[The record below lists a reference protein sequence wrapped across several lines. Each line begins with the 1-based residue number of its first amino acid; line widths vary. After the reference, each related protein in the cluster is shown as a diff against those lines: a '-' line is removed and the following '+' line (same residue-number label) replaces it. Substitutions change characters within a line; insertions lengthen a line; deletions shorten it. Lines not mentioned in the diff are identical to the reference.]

1 MYYQGA
7 FITRGAFYCVLKTF
21 GMIFCYY
28 ILASAAENSFN
39 LDSEIARLRKEISRT
54 QNERKQ
60 IQLSLTKDLQEST
73 AYRSRTDVR
82 FIQMRKQM
90 DSISLETN
98 VLAKKRDSLDAL
110 IRITQSERTQIE
122 LGQDR
127 IRTMLLNECAKVAI
141 QVQTFP
147 PLIAH
152 HLSSSLELLM
162 ADISTKSVDNNE
174 SMTRLLQILDR
185 MEDAT
190 ASIQIS
196 QENSPVSD
204 IRGMVYRVRFGTV
217 FEGVV
222 DVKGEKAAVWNGYNS
237 DRAPIWNMRESSAAN
252 ALLKAAEIREGKALP
267 GFIMIPFMIDSTSV
281 KGAIQ

>member
-1 MYYQGA
+1 MYYKGA
-7 FITRGAFYCVLKTF
+7 FISRGAFYIVLKTI
-21 GMIFCYY
+21 GMIFYFY
-28 ILASAAENSFN
+28 MLAAATENSLN
-39 LDSEIARLRKEISRT
+39 LDSEIARLRKEVSRT
-54 QNERKQ
+54 QNERRQ
-60 IQLSLTKDLQEST
+60 IQLGMAKDLQEST
-73 AYRSRTDVR
+73 AYRSRTDAQ

-90 DSISLETN
+90 DSISSETH
-98 VLAKKRDSLDAL
+98 VLTKKRDSLDAL

-122 LGQDR
+122 LSQDR
-127 IRTMLLNECAKVAI
+127 IRTVLLNECAKVATL
-141 QVQTFP
+141 VQTFP
-147 PLIAH
+147 PLISQ
-152 HLSSSLELLM
+152 HLSSSLELLV

-204 IRGMVYRVRFGTV
+204 IRGTVYRVRFGTV

-222 DVKGEKAAVWNGYNS
+222 DVKGEKAVVWNGYNTS
-237 DRAPIWNMRESSAAN
+237 KAPIWNMGESSAAT

-267 GFIMIPFMIDSTSV
+267 GFVLIPFIIDSTSG
-281 KGAIQ
+281 KGAMQ